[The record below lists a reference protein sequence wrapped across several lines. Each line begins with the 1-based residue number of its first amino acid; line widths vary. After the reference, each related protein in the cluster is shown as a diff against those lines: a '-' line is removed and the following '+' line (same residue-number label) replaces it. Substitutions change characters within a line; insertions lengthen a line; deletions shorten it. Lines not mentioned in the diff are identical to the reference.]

1 MQTCCYEMLL
11 DILYP
16 DWIQN
21 QKSYIENMLFIILT
35 YHEINRNSIFAPL
48 HLNLSVTI
56 DGQCS
61 GRCFPQGDVARCEAK
76 SRVGQCQN
84 AIYCIL
90 TLKGRTVHS
99 APYRPGRLGISMPSA

>member
-48 HLNLSVTI
+48 HLNLSGS
-56 DGQCS
+56 DCS
-61 GRCFPQGDVARCEAK
+61 LRTQQQASRCTDMK
-76 SRVGQCQN
+76 
-84 AIYCIL
+84 
-90 TLKGRTVHS
+90 HS
-99 APYRPGRLGISMPSA
+99 TPYRPGRLGISMPSA

>member
-48 HLNLSVTI
+48 HLNLSGS
-56 DGQCS
+56 DCS
-61 GRCFPQGDVARCEAK
+61 LRTQQQA
-76 SRVGQCQN
+76 SRF
-84 AIYCIL
+84 
-90 TLKGRTVHS
+90 
-99 APYRPGRLGISMPSA
+99 GRLYQEKAI

>member
-1 MQTCCYEMLL
+1 MLL

-48 HLNLSVTI
+48 LAAWGFPCLRPENTWRY
-56 DGQCS
+56 S
-61 GRCFPQGDVARCEAK
+61 GAF
-76 SRVGQCQN
+76 N
-84 AIYCIL
+84 Y
-90 TLKGRTVHS
+90 
-99 APYRPGRLGISMPSA
+99 